1 MSRSEI
7 NRSAEMEV
15 FAEVVECGGFS
26 AAARKLRLTPSAVS
40 KLVGRLETRLGSRL
54 VNRSTRKLQLTAEGQ
69 AFYQRSIDILAD
81 IAEAEREA
89 AAGAQPRGRVRVNS
103 NVPFGMHYLLPLV
116 PRFVAAHPEVQ
127 LDIVLTD
134 QVVDLLEQ
142 RADVAIRVGPLRSSQ
157 LMARKLGESR
167 MVVVAAPR
175 YLKHRGVPKTL
186 ADLSQHNLI
195 SFNFARLREDWPFR
209 EGGKTVGF
217 PAAGNVQVGDGETAR
232 QLALAGV
239 GVTRLALFHIGPDIK
254 AGRLKPVLESFNPGD
269 TEAIH
274 AVYIG
279 QGGHLPARIRA
290 FIDYL
295 AEHVRIR

>member
-1 MSRSEI
+1 MSRSDI

-15 FAEVVECGGFS
+15 FVRVVDSGGFS
-26 AAARKLRLTPSAVS
+26 AAARSLRLTPSAVS
-40 KLVGRLETRLGSRL
+40 KLVGRLEARLGSRL
-54 VNRSTRKLQLTAEGQ
+54 VHRTTRKLQLTAEGQ
-69 AFYQRSIDILAD
+69 AFYQRSVEILGD

-89 AAGAQPRGRVRVNS
+89 AAGAAPRGRVRVNC
-103 NVPFGMHYLLPLV
+103 NVPFGMHHLLPLV
-116 PRFVAAHPEVQ
+116 PRFVELHPEVQ

-142 RADVAIRVGPLRSSQ
+142 RADVAIRIGPLRGAQ
-157 LMARKLGESR
+157 LVARKLGESK
-167 MVVVAAPR
+167 MVVVGAPR
-175 YLKHRGVPKTL
+175 YLKQRGIPKTL
-186 ADLSQHNLI
+186 GALEGHRLVT
-195 SFNFARLREDWPFR
+195 FNFARTLEGWPFR
-209 EGGKTVGF
+209 EAGKLVSY
-217 PAAGNVQVGDGETAR
+217 PALGCVQVGDGEIAR
-232 QLALAGV
+232 QLALAGL
-239 GVTRLALFHIGPDIK
+239 GLTRLALFHIGPDIK

-279 QGGHLPARIRA
+279 QGSHLPARIRA